1 MIDYTVIARTEELA
15 FENYQVLT
23 LVAALAG
30 AVRPNLRAVFVN
42 CSASDTVDVHFVLS
56 ADTLDD
62 REEIADII
70 FELEAGQL
78 DPLNVTCNSSV
89 HVHNEDVQL
98 PSHLGRPVFIRN
110 SPQFT

>member
-1 MIDYTVIARTEELA
+1 MIDYSVIAQTQELA

-23 LVAALAG
+23 LVSALAG
-30 AVRPNLRAVFVN
+30 AVRPNLRAVFVT
-42 CSASDTVDVHFVLS
+42 CSSPDTVTVHFALS
-56 ADTLDD
+56 ADTPED

-78 DPLNVTCNSSV
+78 DPLNVTCNSEV
-89 HVHNEDVQL
+89 HVHSDHIQL
-98 PSHLGRPVFIRN
+98 PSNLGRPVFIRN